1 MGDTYI
7 DIDPDGD
14 TLIIL
19 PLVQPANET
28 DDAAWERSSLLNDDN
43 DMDGRSSHSDE
54 DELSGNSS
62 LSSDDGMEDE
72 PSFLAYMLPET
83 LSCYG
88 QASLEIASAIASV
101 SQVFQDNTKSND
113 TYYFKV
119 SMKQLSL
126 ASPRAKAIL
135 LGPYR
140 ESIPTGDGLRHWE
153 FEPIFDPEAFK
164 IVMSIIHA
172 QFHNVPDEVSL
183 EMLSKIAVIVDD
195 LSCRDSV
202 HHFAKLWLKELDS
215 AAASSHDGIYYAR
228 KIFTLWVFSLEER
241 FRIETHHAIMHSPN
255 ISSSFGLPIPT
266 QILGKQSLKI
276 INRFK
281 ADKA

>member
-62 LSSDDGMEDE
+62 LSSDD
-72 PSFLAYMLPET
+72 
-83 LSCYG
+83 G